1 MMKYLLCNE
10 REITERETA
19 ESEIEEIAERVRRE
33 RERGRVRAWEERGV
47 KRALPA
53 RNAAHRSRPKTYLI
67 FMNQGSEIQGPRS
80 KVQGPN
86 RTECRCEGTFR
97 AYLAAQRINNLCVS
111 QKWTFSQK
119 RKVDQNQSCYAF
131 KLRSQYFLLSNVE
144 FWDLWI
150 WCYANIYP
158 QCIMLPG
165 VPSVLECLRMF
176 LGSGLRTRKFKFG
189 KSPSKI

>member
-67 FMNQGSEIQGPRS
+67 FMNQGSEIQCPRS
-80 KVQGPN
+80 KVQIRQSADAKELLEHIWQP
-86 RTECRCEGTFR
+86 RESTTYV
-97 AYLAAQRINNLCVS
+97 YLKNELFHRSERWI
-111 QKWTFSQK
+111 KI
-119 RKVDQNQSCYAF
+119 KVATRLNCG
-131 KLRSQYFLLSNVE
+131 L
-144 FWDLWI
+144 
-150 WCYANIYP
+150 NIFYY
-158 QCIMLPG
+158 
-165 VPSVLECLRMF
+165 RM
-176 LGSGLRTRKFKFG
+176 
-189 KSPSKI
+189 